1 MEHGISDDSGR
12 LVVAGQGGVND
23 EVVEQRVIKIGVKIL
38 LQIAPPPAI
47 FAVNELQRGFFAQML
62 QFLDILDALLHRA
75 NQPKRNRETRSG
87 GEDVGAATKKDYMP
101 HLGRAQDR
109 AESRAPRGQ
118 GGRRK

>member
-23 EVVEQRVIKIGVKIL
+23 EVVEQRVIKVSVKIL

-75 NQPKRNRETRSG
+75 NQPDMKRVIQSAGEHG
-87 GEDVGAATKKDYMP
+87 GSAADKDYIAQ
-101 HLGRAQDR
+101 LCQAQDR
-109 AESRAPRGQ
+109 VRL
-118 GGRRK
+118 